1 MTSTKETMEIL
12 KQDSR
17 GRVLVPMERRRE
29 LLEEF
34 ERSGMS
40 GAQFARL
47 TGIKY
52 ATFANWRQ
60 KRDKEQAL
68 VDGESNAGVSKPG
81 GMRLLEAVVDGGSG
95 EGKAGHGRG
104 LLIELPGGS
113 GMRIESPV
121 QMQMA
126 AELVA
131 LIAERMRRG
140 C

>member
-1 MTSTKETMEIL
+1 MNETVEIL
-12 KQDSR
+12 KQDRR
-17 GRVLVPMERRRE
+17 GRVLVAIERRRE

-47 TGIKY
+47 SGIKY

-60 KRDKEQAL
+60 KRHKERAL
-68 VDGESNAGVSKPG
+68 VDGECHAGASKPG
-81 GMRLLEAVVDGGSG
+81 GMRLLEALVDGGSG
-95 EGKAGHGRG
+95 VGKDGRGRG

-113 GMRIESPV
+113 RIVMESPV
-121 QMQMA
+121 EMQMA